1 MKKKIALLG
10 STGSIGTQTLEVID
24 EFSDDFQVS
33 LLSGH
38 KNGELLKK
46 QAVKYKPA
54 VVVVTDQETFFNV
67 EKDLSGLDI
76 KVLYGEEDL
85 LNSLSTIE
93 MDLVVGGI
101 SGAAGIKPILKALE
115 LGIDVA
121 LANKETIVVAGDLV
135 KELQIKYGSKLI
147 PVDSEH
153 SAIFQCL
160 EPQKNAL
167 DKIILTASGGPF
179 RNLPMDELK
188 NVTPERALKH
198 PNWEMGKKITIDS
211 ATLMNKGLEV
221 IEAHFLFDVGYDDI
235 QVVIHPQSII
245 HSMVQYGDGSILAQL
260 GLPDMRVPIQY
271 ALTYPIRMHNSF
283 EKLDLTKIS
292 SLEFFP
298 PDTEKF
304 PCLKLAYEAGRT
316 GYTMPA
322 ALNAAN
328 EVAVDLFLKG
338 KLLFTE
344 IANLVQWVL
353 EQHIPLK
360 EYNLEELLAV
370 DSWAREVSRQY
381 KYQR

>member
-1 MKKKIALLG
+1 M
-10 STGSIGTQTLEVID
+10 
-24 EFSDDFQVS
+24 
-33 LLSGH
+33 
-38 KNGELLKK
+38 
-46 QAVKYKPA
+46 
-54 VVVVTDQETFFNV
+54 VVTDQETFINV

-85 LNSLSTIE
+85 LNSLLTIE

-135 KELQIKYGSKLI
+135 RKLQSKYGSQLI

-160 EPQKNAL
+160 DPQRTAL

-179 RNLPMDELK
+179 RNLPIDDLK

-221 IEAHFLFDVGYDDI
+221 IEAHFLFDVGYEDI

-260 GLPDMRVPIQY
+260 GLPDMRIPIQY

-283 EKLDLTKIS
+283 E
-292 SLEFFP
+292 
-298 PDTEKF
+298 
-304 PCLKLAYEAGRT
+304 
-316 GYTMPA
+316 
-322 ALNAAN
+322 
-328 EVAVDLFLKG
+328 
-338 KLLFTE
+338 
-344 IANLVQWVL
+344 NL
-353 EQHIPLK
+353 I
-360 EYNLEELLAV
+360 
-370 DSWAREVSRQY
+370 
-381 KYQR
+381 